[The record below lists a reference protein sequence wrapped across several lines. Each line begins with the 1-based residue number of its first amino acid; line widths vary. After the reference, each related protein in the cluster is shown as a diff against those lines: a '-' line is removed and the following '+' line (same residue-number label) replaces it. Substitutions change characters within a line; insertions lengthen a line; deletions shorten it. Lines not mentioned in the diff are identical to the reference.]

1 MIRMLV
7 ADDHPV
13 VRQRLKELLLDGFP
27 SAYLQLA
34 VDTGSLIDHALSE
47 EWDIIISD
55 LVMPGGGGL
64 HAIKKIKEV
73 KPSQVSIIIS
83 IYPDEQY
90 ASHAINAGATAFL
103 NKNNANNELVG
114 MVKQLLDQ
122 VSKKAI

>member
-27 SAYLQLA
+27 SAHLELA
-34 VDTGSLIDHALSE
+34 VDTTSLIDHALSE

-73 KPSQVSIIIS
+73 KPSQLSIIIS

-90 ASHAINAGATAFL
+90 ASHAIKAGATAFL
-103 NKNNANNELVG
+103 NKNNADNDLVN
-114 MVKQLLDQ
+114 MVNRLLDQ
-122 VSKKAI
+122 VSNKVV

>member
-13 VRQRLKELLLDGFP
+13 VRQRLKELLLEGFP
-27 SAYLQLA
+27 SAYLELA
-34 VDTGSLIDHALSE
+34 VDTASLIDHALNE

-64 HAIKKIKEV
+64 HAIKKIKEA
-73 KPSQVSIIIS
+73 KPSQVSILIS

-90 ASHAINAGATAFL
+90 ASHALSAGATAFL
-103 NKNNANNELVG
+103 NKNNADNELIG
-114 MVKQLLDQ
+114 MVNRLLGQ
-122 VSKKAI
+122 VSNKAV

>member
-1 MIRMLV
+1 MLV

-27 SAYLQLA
+27 SAHLELA
-34 VDTGSLIDHALSE
+34 VDTASLIDHALNE

-73 KPSQVSIIIS
+73 KPSQLSIIIS

-103 NKNNANNELVG
+103 NKNNADNELVG
-114 MVKQLLDQ
+114 MVEQLLSQ
-122 VSKKAI
+122 VSNKID

>member
-1 MIRMLV
+1 MLV

-27 SAYLQLA
+27 SAHLELA
-34 VDTGSLIDHALSE
+34 VDTASLIDHALNE

-73 KPSQVSIIIS
+73 KPSHLSIIIS

-103 NKNNANNELVG
+103 NKNNADNELVG
-114 MVKQLLDQ
+114 MVEQLLSQ
-122 VSKKAI
+122 VSNKID